1 MLRRITARLA
11 ATTRVSRRSRED
23 PFEAPP
29 IDLFEDMS
37 IGSLVPRATHSDWE
51 QEEKK
56 FDSVQKVSSG
66 SYERFL
72 PESVREWTRIK
83 DREAGD
89 DDCVSFRGE
98 KDQVVMDTKLIK
110 GMGGP
115 NEWAAVK
122 TAGIDKIIAI
132 IKNSSTEN
140 RPALWESVVSRIE
153 YLACTLSVKNI
164 RLVLEALASR
174 FPEEPIPVSSEA
186 VRLMTRALGQELL
199 CRFHSM
205 TLLSCSR
212 IAKSIAVLSSAD
224 KGTLNMIALCF
235 KQNLDKTPWQVSD
248 TEVAAMTIEMIN
260 AYSKLGHVVPIL
272 IDSATAVATQVEM
285 TLDKKI
291 QVLHFVVSHDQSD
304 QAQTRI
310 QSLLVGEETSGM
322 GSLSAASIVLL
333 AKTAPLVN
341 DEKLTA
347 GVRRLIAYR
356 VVVSDKVSIK
366 GGKMAQGDT
375 IIERALSFGEM
386 EALRNCLED
395 QSPLRQQLDRFLA
408 YVFMLEHS
416 TI

>member
-1 MLRRITARLA
+1 MIRRITARLA
-11 ATTRVSRRSRED
+11 ATSRVSRRSRED

-29 IDLFEDMS
+29 IDLFEDIS

-51 QEEKK
+51 QEERK
-56 FDSVQKVSSG
+56 FDSVQKVSSS
-66 SYERFL
+66 SYKRFL

-98 KDQVVMDTKLIK
+98 KDQVVMDTKLVK
-110 GMGGP
+110 GKVGP
-115 NEWAAVK
+115 NEWAAIK
-122 TAGIDKIIAI
+122 TAGIDTIVAI
-132 IKNSSTEN
+132 IKNSSTEK
-140 RPALWESVVSRIE
+140 RPEFWESIFSRIE
-153 YLACTLSVKNI
+153 YLACTLSVKHI

-174 FPEEPIPVSSEA
+174 FAEEPIPVSSEA

-205 TLLSCSR
+205 TFLSCSS
-212 IAKSIAVLSSAD
+212 IAKSMAVLTNAD

-235 KQNLDKTPWQVSD
+235 KQNLEITPWQVSD
-248 TEVAAMTIEMIN
+248 SDVAAMTIEMIN

-272 IDSATAVATQVEM
+272 IDSATAVAARVDIS
-285 TLDKKI
+285 LDQQI
-291 QVLHFVVSHDQSD
+291 QTLHFVASHDQSD
-304 QAQTRI
+304 QAKTRI
-310 QSLLVGEETSGM
+310 QSLLVGEETSGLD
-322 GSLSAASIVLL
+322 SLSATSLILL

-347 GVRRLIAYR
+347 CVRRLLADR
-356 VVVSDKVSIK
+356 VVVSTQASIK
-366 GGKMAQGDT
+366 EAKVGQRDT
-375 IIERALSFGEM
+375 IIERVLSFGEI

-408 YVFMLEHS
+408 
-416 TI
+416 